1 MGSPSVV
8 AKLARWAKQAGEKTF
23 HLHRLNIGPRLTLC
37 FVFIILAML
46 VGNAVLLWQ
55 FRLVRAQ
62 AERLS
67 GVDQEL
73 IAALQVHTNLMSFY
87 ERLDV
92 LAHSEDTAAL
102 AREVE
107 ALHYALLEDNQRSR
121 NALSRLP
128 PGVQLDPTLL
138 PTLEAI
144 QGALPEQLE
153 AITALAKSSDWEAV
167 RLRLANEVRPLESRT
182 SALVQNVD
190 KEVGEERAQAMLNI
204 RQAQRRILL
213 IVPVTAGLSLLIAA
227 FLGLVIRRSITKPLG
242 RLMEGSEALA
252 RGEFQHRVPVI
263 GTDELAHLGQA
274 FNDTA
279 GKLRD
284 LYATLQKSE
293 DRLRLVI
300 DTIPAHVWSAQ
311 PDGSVD
317 FISQRWMEST
327 GLAVEDGLG
336 WNWRSLVHP
345 DDLARFV
352 DEWHQAL
359 AAGEPMETEA
369 RLRQADGEYRWW
381 LIRNVPLRD
390 ERGNIVKWYGTSV
403 DIEDRKRA
411 EERVRRNEREL
422 RQLTEVI
429 PQHVLVSEPDGTL
442 VYVNQVALEYTGL
455 TLDVALSKESL
466 AKIFHP
472 DDLER
477 VLGARR
483 RAISLQVEWE
493 VEARVRRKDGKYRWF
508 LIRFNPLRDEQG
520 RIFRWYGT
528 RTDIEDRKQAEDALH
543 QARAELAHVTR
554 VATVGEMTAS
564 IAHEVNQ
571 PIAAVVTNAG
581 ACLRW
586 LAAQP
591 PEMEEARQALG
602 RIVKDGNR
610 AGEVIARIR
619 ALVEKSPPRK
629 DRLNINETILEVVFL
644 TTSEVNENR
653 ISVQTEL
660 SNDLPLILG
669 DRIQL
674 QQVILNLI
682 KNAVEAM
689 SAVGDGPRELLVS
702 SRKDESKGVLVAVRD
717 TGPGLDPEALAHLF
731 DPFYTT
737 KPEGMGMGLAI
748 SRSIIE
754 AHGGRLW
761 ATANE
766 PHGAV
771 FQFTL
776 PADGE
781 RML

>member
-1 MGSPSVV
+1 MV

-37 FVFIILAML
+37 FVFIILVML

-55 FRLVRAQ
+55 FHLVRAQ

-73 IAALQVHTNLMSFY
+73 IAALQVHTNLMAFY

-107 ALHYALLEDNQRSR
+107 ALRNALLEDNQRSR

-190 KEVGEERAQAMLNI
+190 KEVGEERAQAVLNI

-227 FLGLVIRRSITKPLG
+227 FLGLLIRRSITKPLG
-242 RLMEGSEALA
+242 RLVEGSEVLA
-252 RGEFQHRVPVI
+252 RGEFQHQVAI
-263 GTDELAHLGQA
+263 SGGDELAHLGRV

-279 GKLRD
+279 RRLRD
-284 LYATLQKSE
+284 LYANLQSSE
-293 DRLRLVI
+293 DRLRMVI

-317 FISQRWMEST
+317 FISQRWMKST
-327 GLAVEDGLG
+327 GLSEEDGLG

-352 DEWHQAL
+352 DEWHRAL
-359 AAGEPMETEA
+359 AAGEQMETEA

-411 EERVRRNEREL
+411 EERVRRNECEL
-422 RQLTEVI
+422 RQLIEVI

-455 TLDVALSKESL
+455 TVEDALSKEAL

-477 VLGARR
+477 VLSQRR
-483 RAISLQVEWE
+483 RAIAGGGEWE
-493 VEARVRRKDGKYRWF
+493 VEARVRRKDGDYRWF

-543 QARAELAHVTR
+543 QARAELAHVAR

-571 PIAAVVTNAG
+571 PLAAVVTNAG

-591 PEMEEARQALG
+591 PDMEETRQALG

-629 DRLNINETILEVVFL
+629 DWLKINETILEVVFL
-644 TTSEVNENR
+644 TASEVNENR
-653 ISVQTEL
+653 ISVQTQL

-689 SAVGDGPRELLVS
+689 SAVSDGPRELLVS
-702 SRKDESKGVLVAVRD
+702 SGKDESKGVLVAVRD
-717 TGPGLDPEALAHLF
+717 SGPGLDPNAFGKLF
-731 DPFYTT
+731 DTFYTT

-766 PHGAV
+766 PRGAI

-776 PADGE
+776 PADGDS
-781 RML
+781 MP

>member
-1 MGSPSVV
+1 
-8 AKLARWAKQAGEKTF
+8 
-23 HLHRLNIGPRLTLC
+23 
-37 FVFIILAML
+37 
-46 VGNAVLLWQ
+46 
-55 FRLVRAQ
+55 VR
-62 AERLS
+62 R
-67 GVDQEL
+67 
-73 IAALQVHTNLMSFY
+73 
-87 ERLDV
+87 
-92 LAHSEDTAAL
+92 
-102 AREVE
+102 
-107 ALHYALLEDNQRSR
+107 
-121 NALSRLP
+121 
-128 PGVQLDPTLL
+128 
-138 PTLEAI
+138 
-144 QGALPEQLE
+144 
-153 AITALAKSSDWEAV
+153 
-167 RLRLANEVRPLESRT
+167 
-182 SALVQNVD
+182 
-190 KEVGEERAQAMLNI
+190 
-204 RQAQRRILL
+204 
-213 IVPVTAGLSLLIAA
+213 
-227 FLGLVIRRSITKPLG
+227 
-242 RLMEGSEALA
+242 
-252 RGEFQHRVPVI
+252 
-263 GTDELAHLGQA
+263 
-274 FNDTA
+274 
-279 GKLRD
+279 
-284 LYATLQKSE
+284 
-293 DRLRLVI
+293 
-300 DTIPAHVWSAQ
+300 
-311 PDGSVD
+311 
-317 FISQRWMEST
+317 
-327 GLAVEDGLG
+327 
-336 WNWRSLVHP
+336 
-345 DDLARFV
+345 
-352 DEWHQAL
+352 
-359 AAGEPMETEA
+359 
-369 RLRQADGEYRWW
+369 ADGQYRWL

-390 ERGNIVKWYGTSV
+390 KLGNLIKWYGTSI

-442 VYVNQVALEYTGL
+442 VYVNQVALKYTGL
-455 TLDVALSKESL
+455 TLDDALSKEAL

-477 VLGARR
+477 VLGERR
-483 RAISLQVEWE
+483 RAIAGGGEWE
-493 VEARVRRKDGKYRWF
+493 VEARVRRKDGEYRWF

-543 QARAELAHVTR
+543 QARAELARVTR

-591 PEMEEARQALG
+591 PDMEEARQALG

-629 DRLNINETILEVVFL
+629 DWLNINETILEVVFL
-644 TTSEVNENR
+644 TASEVNENR
-653 ISVQTEL
+653 ISVQTQL

-682 KNAVEAM
+682 KNAIEAM
-689 SAVGDGPRELLVS
+689 TEASDGPRELLVS
-702 SRKDESKGVLVAVRD
+702 SGKNESKGVLVAVRD

-731 DPFYTT
+731 DTFYTT

-761 ATANE
+761 ATPNE

-776 PADGE
+776 PADGD
-781 RML
+781 RMP